1 MELPLNCLL
10 ADGSYLLRRRD
21 VGGANETRWSPA
33 NIEPRRWGARCRAGR
48 PTVTFVG
55 VQSVERAS
63 RLLKLLATTP
73 GYVRLAD
80 LAESAGL
87 AKSTTHGLLQ
97 TLVREGLVEHDPA
110 SRHYR
115 LGNGL
120 VVPARICGGN
130 DTPPPS

>member
-1 MELPLNCLL
+1 M
-10 ADGSYLLRRRD
+10 
-21 VGGANETRWSPA
+21 
-33 NIEPRRWGARCRAGR
+33 
-48 PTVTFVG
+48 TFVG

-87 AKSTTHGLLQ
+87 ARSTTHGLLQ